1 MNLTSTFPNATSA
14 FSTSRWL
21 LSQLSLKLQPHISFT
36 CRCCQRG
43 AVIYHNGGDLLYS
56 LTDALGQV
64 EHLNKVVHCTS
75 EENKILRSKK
85 LSVDY
90 CTKVASDQL
99 NSLLLKQIAN
109 TTTLIKDKHESAV
122 LECTVASTMESVHP
136 SLWEFINDLTQSSR
150 ARRGVSTTEISL
162 RAMTKN
168 IRQLY
173 CLSVIMFTTPYI
185 ESTDSMVL

>member
-1 MNLTSTFPNATSA
+1 
-14 FSTSRWL
+14 
-21 LSQLSLKLQPHISFT
+21 
-36 CRCCQRG
+36 
-43 AVIYHNGGDLLYS
+43 
-56 LTDALGQV
+56 
-64 EHLNKVVHCTS
+64 VVHCTS

-85 LSVDY
+85 PSVEY
-90 CTKVASDQL
+90 CTKVASDHL

-136 SLWEFINDLTQSSR
+136 SLWEFDLTQSSR
-150 ARRGVSTTEISL
+150 ACRGVSTTEISP

-173 CLSVIMFTTPYI
+173 CLSVIMFTINPQCNLPFHIPLTEAVISHGGTLELVRMLDQVGAVASVEAHERLIKRVVNIKLVKPM
-185 ESTDSMVL
+185 ECKTN

>member
-1 MNLTSTFPNATSA
+1 MV
-14 FSTSRWL
+14 
-21 LSQLSLKLQPHISFT
+21 
-36 CRCCQRG
+36 
-43 AVIYHNGGDLLYS
+43 VIYCILLCPRASRTLEQSGS
-56 LTDALGQV
+56 LHFRG
-64 EHLNKVVHCTS
+64 
-75 EENKILRSKK
+75 NKILKSKK
-85 LSVDY
+85 PSVEY
-90 CTKVASDQL
+90 CIKVASDNL

-109 TTTLIKDKHESAV
+109 TTLIKDKHESAV